1 MIKIILSVFLSI
13 LIISSAVNAASRD
26 ELLLS
31 AFELHVQEKAS
42 KLEASEY
49 KKARHVFFGDLNGD
63 NKEDGCIIYTLE
75 GGPDGGNYY
84 WFSLAVYLNID
95 NRYNLA
101 ADEKI
106 GGKGGRQFTKSRI
119 ENGIIILDSLFRRLD
134 DALCCPNLEGK
145 VFYELTRDY
154 SDKPKGM
161 FALDELN
168 RL

>member
-1 MIKIILSVFLSI
+1 MKIVLSALLTLFI
-13 LIISSAVNAASRD
+13 TSSTVNAASRD
-26 ELLLS
+26 DLLLS
-31 AFELHVQEKAS
+31 VFELHVQAKAL

-63 NKEDGCIIYTLE
+63 NREDGCIIYTLE
-75 GGPDGGNYY
+75 GGPGGGNYY

-95 NRYNLA
+95 NKYKLA

-106 GGKGGRQFTKSRI
+106 GGKGGRQFTASRI

-134 DALCCPNLEGK
+134 DAFCCPSLEGQ
-145 VFYELTRDY
+145 VFYELTGDYDNESRDT
-154 SDKPKGM
+154 
-161 FALDELN
+161 FVLDELN

>member
-1 MIKIILSVFLSI
+1 MKIILSALLSI
-13 LIISSAVNAASRD
+13 VITSSVANAAPRND
-26 ELLLS
+26 LLIS
-31 AFELHVQEKAS
+31 AFESHVQEKAS
-42 KLEASEY
+42 KLKASEY
-49 KKARHVFFGDLNGD
+49 RKARHVFFGDLNGD

-84 WFSLAVYLNID
+84 WFSLAVFLNID
-95 NRYNLA
+95 NRYKLV

-119 ENGIIILDSLFRRLD
+119 ENGIIVLNSLFRRID
-134 DALCCPNLEGK
+134 DALCCPSLEGK

-154 SDKPKGM
+154 TGKSRDI
-161 FALDELN
+161 FILDELN